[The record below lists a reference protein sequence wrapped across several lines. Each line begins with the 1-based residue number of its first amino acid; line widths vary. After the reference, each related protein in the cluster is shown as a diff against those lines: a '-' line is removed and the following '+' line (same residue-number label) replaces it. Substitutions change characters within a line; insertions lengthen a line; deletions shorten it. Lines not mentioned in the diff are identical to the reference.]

1 MSEFLAEIRRKN
13 EENILGESRRK
24 IEEKYFKIVEEVISS
39 DYFKGWTEDLLKNIR
54 DRVKTSLGRE
64 YGFGEGCYYKDKVDA
79 TADFVYQIVSD
90 NLEAKDIA
98 EMPETLDYVLSEI
111 KRKIDY
117 ILMLIDDKRIVDI
130 YEGKGDFIG
139 EDQFIEIL
147 GVLAE
152 DLNKFIREKRI
163 DGITRY
169 GKSCEGEVNGS

>member
-13 EENILGESRRK
+13 
-24 IEEKYFKIVEEVISS
+24 EEKYFKIVEEVISS
-39 DYFKGWTEDLLKNIR
+39 DYFKEWTLDMLKDMKKGKKVFEDEWIKDETL
-54 DRVKTSLGRE
+54 VG
-64 YGFGEGCYYKDKVDA
+64 YGEGHYYKDKVDA
-79 TADFVYQIVSD
+79 TADFIYQIVSD

-98 EMPETLDYVLSEI
+98 EMPETLDYVLSEM

-117 ILMLIDDKRIVDI
+117 TLMLIDDKRIVDI

-152 DLNKFIREKRI
+152 DLDKFIREKRI

-169 GKSCEGEVNGS
+169 EVK